1 MLKVIGGL
9 TVYGFALFGLG
20 VYLIR
25 SHGAGA
31 SEH

>member
-20 VYLIR
+20 MYLTR
-25 SHGAGA
+25 THGAGA
-31 SEH
+31 S